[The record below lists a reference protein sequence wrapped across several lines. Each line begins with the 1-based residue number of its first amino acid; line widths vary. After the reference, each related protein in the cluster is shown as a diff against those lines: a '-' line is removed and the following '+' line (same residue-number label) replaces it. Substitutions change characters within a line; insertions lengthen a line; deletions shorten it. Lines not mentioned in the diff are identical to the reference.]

1 MSLIAEASRD
11 FDLRFSAASRIALT
25 KQSDSLSCESSDLW
39 LLETMADDFG
49 SSLIVTLSDGSTTPV
64 LRDTSGN
71 CRIRPRSL
79 S

>member
-1 MSLIAEASRD
+1 MGSVGTPGLNARVMSLIAEASRD

-49 SSLIVTLSDGSTTPV
+49 SSLMVTLSDGSTTA
-64 LRDTSGN
+64 
-71 CRIRPRSL
+71 
-79 S
+79 